1 MPVGTDFLLEEM
13 RHLSLQKEI
22 WYQLWQMEVDSSLPV
37 QQEMLYKALVAS
49 QSDGKR
55 QRETLMAGE
64 KLLVT
69 GSSTQLLRPNPWI
82 APGLSLPRDDAQGK
96 AGRMGT
102 LCLLWLHPISS
113 WWCRVQLFS
122 PVICWPE

>member
-1 MPVGTDFLLEEM
+1 MKGTNWILGWLQPDRCDGEQRTPVGTDFLLEEM

-55 QRETLMAGE
+55 QRETLMSGE
-64 KLLVT
+64 KVLVT
-69 GSSTQLLRPNPWI
+69 GS
-82 APGLSLPRDDAQGK
+82 
-96 AGRMGT
+96 
-102 LCLLWLHPISS
+102 
-113 WWCRVQLFS
+113 
-122 PVICWPE
+122 